1 MMRQTSNIENR
12 YFQHCYLIKTPYG
25 AQRLEDFQPFFPP
38 VWKFFSAKVVMR
50 GAKLLNE
57 KLMDYALLMTCES
70 TARSDRLGDIQHLS
84 TCYIS
89 RVWQFSKGCNRGK

>member
-1 MMRQTSNIENR
+1 M
-12 YFQHCYLIKTPYG
+12 G